1 MVYICTKFCKGIYTS
16 ILKIAKGNNLFIN
29 VGGITILPFMCI
41 SQFSAKAAFCAICR
55 TDFEYDAAKTVPEG
69 HLGRTLISGLSQD

>member
-1 MVYICTKFCKGIYTS
+1 MIYTS

-41 SQFSAKAAFCAICR
+41 SQFSAKAAFLR
-55 TDFEYDAAKTVPEG
+55 
-69 HLGRTLISGLSQD
+69 HLSH